1 VWFDVEVHGG
11 AYGGSVS
18 LGRAVPARDSTGR
31 VWGSRDELVELLPVR
46 GIELWWLVWEVLEEG
61 GGELE
66 LVLVNGGPVLELG
79 LAIAQRTSGEGEE
92 GRQWQGARE
101 GRQGPGSGLGKADGR
116 SSVRLCSRKKK
127 GVNVR
132 ARDFGNR

>member
-1 VWFDVEVHGG
+1 V
-11 AYGGSVS
+11 GSI
-18 LGRAVPARDSTGR
+18 GK
-31 VWGSRDELVELLPVR
+31 
-46 GIELWWLVWEVLEEG
+46 

-66 LVLVNGGPVLELG
+66 LELVNGGPVLELG

-92 GRQWQGARE
+92 GRQLQGARE
-101 GRQGPGSGLGKADGR
+101 GRQEPGSGLGKADGR

-132 ARDFGNR
+132 ARGFGNRRAGWCVETSESERVIEINILSLYSANKKISPHRESTPKFIR